1 MTVFFHGNF
10 GLHRER
16 MAKLAKAASEN
27 PALGDDELAVPFGYG
42 APFAATYRSWLHK
55 TGIAERGRPFR
66 LTDYG
71 EIALEHDPSFS
82 APTTMWQMHHELTS
96 DPERAETWHFF
107 MEEFRPDHAE
117 FSKAE
122 LTNGLMAKL
131 RSHSEKHFGPMSKMN
146 PIIVRKLIECYT
158 APTALDDLGLLRS
171 VGKDRYVFGSIDTVG
186 PWGTPSALQAAYR
199 AAN

>member
-16 MAKLAKAASEN
+16 MAKLAKAAIEN
-27 PALGDDELAVPFGYG
+27 PALEDDVLAAPFGYG

-55 TGIAERGRPFR
+55 TGMAERGRPFQ
-66 LTDYG
+66 LTEYG
-71 EIALEHDPSFS
+71 KIALRRDPAFS
-82 APTTMWQMHHELTS
+82 APVTMWLLHHELTS

-107 MEEFRPDHAE
+107 MGEFRSKHTE

-122 LTNGLMAKL
+122 LTDGLMMKL

-158 APTALDDLGLLRS
+158 APTALGGLDLLRS
-171 VGKDRYVFGSIDTVG
+171 VGKDRFAFGSIHAAG
-186 PWGTPSALQAAYR
+186 PWSTPSALEAAYR

>member
-27 PALGDDELAVPFGYG
+27 QTLGDDGLAAPFGYG

-55 TGIAERGRPFR
+55 TGMAERGRPFR
-66 LTDYG
+66 LTEYG
-71 EIALEHDPSFS
+71 KVAIERDPSFS
-82 APTTMWQMHHELTS
+82 TPVTMWLMHHELTV
-96 DPERAETWHFF
+96 DAERVETWHFF
-107 MEEFRPDHAE
+107 MEEFRSKHTE

-122 LTNGLMAKL
+122 LQDGLMLKL

-158 APTALDDLGLLRS
+158 ASTALGNLGLLRS
-171 VGKDRYVFGSIDTVG
+171 LDKDRFAFGSVKAIG
-186 PWGTPSALQAAYR
+186 PWKNAGALAKAYER
-199 AAN
+199 GS

>member
-16 MAKLAKAASEN
+16 MAKLAGAASEN
-27 PALGDDELAVPFGYG
+27 PALEDQKLAAPFDYR

-55 TGIAERGRPFR
+55 TGIAKRGRPFR
-66 LTDYG
+66 LTEFGKVVLD
-71 EIALEHDPSFS
+71 HDPSFGS
-82 APTTMWQMHHELTS
+82 PVTMWLLHHELTG

-107 MEEFRPDHAE
+107 IKEFRSTHTE
-117 FSKAE
+117 FSKAD
-122 LTNGLMAKL
+122 LQDGLMMKL

-158 APTALDDLGLLRS
+158 APTALGDLGLLRPI
-171 VGKDRYVFGSIDTVG
+171 GKDRFAFERLETIG
-186 PWGTPSALQAAYR
+186 PWKSAEDLAAAY
-199 AAN
+199 